1 MKLLKP
7 LLLIA
12 LAITGA
18 AAAASPPGV
27 RLQELAR
34 IDGVRDNPLVGY
46 GLVIGLSGSGDTP
59 RMRATTQSVMNT
71 LANFGVNVSM
81 RDIDNRNVA
90 AVMVTATLPAFA
102 NSGDKLDVHVSS
114 IGDARSLTG
123 GTLLLAPLYGP
134 DKKLYALAQG
144 PLSVGGYKFSSFG
157 NMVQLNQ
164 PTVGIVPSGATV
176 ERGTGDPLPDSTSQL
191 SILLND
197 PNFITAKRVVSALRS
212 KMPTLQVHAKSAGKV
227 VVRLPSP
234 AIDLVSLIARIQNVV
249 VVPDQPARVV
259 VNERTGTVVAG
270 ADVRIAD
277 VSIVHDSLRVT
288 ISTRFQVS
296 QPSVVAFT
304 SGGVRSVVVP
314 DTDIDVANDKSPV
327 VNLPAGTTIAELVG
341 ALHHIHLGTMDI
353 ITILQAIKR
362 AGALHAELIIQ

>member
-1 MKLLKP
+1 MKALKLLFV
-7 LLLIA
+7 LA
-12 LAITGA
+12 LAMSAVA
-18 AAAASPPGV
+18 AVAAPRGV
-27 RLQELAR
+27 RLKDLAR

-71 LANFGVNVSM
+71 LANFGVNVSEQ
-81 RDIDNRNVA
+81 DISSRNVA

-134 DKKLYALAQG
+134 DQKLYALAQG
-144 PLSVGGYKFSSFG
+144 PLAVGGYKFKSFG

-164 PTVGIVPSGATV
+164 PTVGIVPGGATV
-176 ERGTGDPLPDSTSQL
+176 ERGAGDPLSDSASRLSVLLDNPD
-191 SILLND
+191 
-197 PNFITAKRVVSALRS
+197 FITAKRIVTALRA
-212 KMPTLQVHAKSAGKV
+212 KMPTLRVHAKNAGKITI
-227 VVRLPSP
+227 RLPSP
-234 AIDLVSLIARIQNVV
+234 AIDLVSVIARIQNVV

-259 VNERTGTVVAG
+259 VNERSGTVVAG
-270 ADVRIAD
+270 GDVRISN

-296 QPSVVAFT
+296 QPSMVAFT
-304 SGGVRSVVVP
+304 GDGVRSVVVP
-314 DTDIDVANDKSPV
+314 DTDIDVANKLSPV
-327 VNLPAGTTIAELVG
+327 VSLPAGTTIAELVS
-341 ALHHIHLGTMDI
+341 ALHHIHLGTRDI
-353 ITILQAIKR
+353 ITIWQSIKR
-362 AGALHAELIIQ
+362 AGALHAQLIIQ